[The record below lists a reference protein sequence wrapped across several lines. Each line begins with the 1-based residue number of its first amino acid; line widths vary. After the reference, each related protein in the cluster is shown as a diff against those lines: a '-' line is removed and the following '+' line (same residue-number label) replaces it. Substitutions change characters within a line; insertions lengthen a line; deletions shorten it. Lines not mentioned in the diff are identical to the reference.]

1 MPDSKPELSENVSLA
16 QEQQPTMPVPQDLLD
31 PALYINRE
39 LSLLEFQRRVLG
51 EARDE
56 HNPLLERVKFLAIVD
71 SNLEEFFM
79 VRVGGLR
86 MQRAAGVMDLSI
98 DGHTP
103 AQQLAEIRKVA
114 MKLMQESRAYWN
126 AVLVPALNKNGI
138 RIMNYKD
145 LTENQC
151 DAISRYFS
159 EYIYPVLTP
168 LAYDTGH
175 PFPHISNLSLN
186 LAVMLKDKD
195 GTRRFARLKVP
206 SSLPPLVPLKRSSGG
221 VRRNGTVPFS
231 HYFVPLE
238 QVIVANLDKLFP
250 GLEVEEAYPFHVTR
264 NAEYQIQEL
273 EALDLLDMMEE
284 SVRRRRFGQVVRLL
298 VTEKMPKNIR
308 AILQDNLRVD
318 NNDVYVLDM
327 PLRLSGLMQLVKL
340 ERYDL
345 KDKPFVPATPAI
357 LRGTG
362 DDNPEAVFSAIRQG
376 EILLH
381 HPYDSFAPVVNFLRA
396 AARDPDVLTIKQTLY
411 RVGNNSPVVQ
421 ALLEAVR
428 DYGKQVAVLVELKA
442 RFDEESNIGW
452 CKMLE
457 QEGVH
462 VTYGLTGLKTHS
474 KVALVVRREGDHIR
488 RYMHL
493 GTGNYNHITAQT
505 YEDLSLF
512 TADDAIGADTTD
524 LFNYLTGYSYKADY
538 QKLLVAPI
546 NLRARLEELIRR
558 EIELQKKGEQG
569 YMILKV
575 NAIVDKPMIALLYE
589 ASQAGVK
596 MDLIVRSMCSL
607 RPGIKHLS
615 ENIRVISVVGRFLE
629 HSRIY
634 YFHNGGDERVYMGS
648 ADLMPRNLNERVEVL
663 FPVEDPRYIRYVRD
677 DILAT
682 YLADNMK
689 ARLMS
694 ADGSYKHLTPGKAA
708 DVNVQESLINLSR
721 YLNP

>member
-1 MPDSKPELSENVSLA
+1 MPDPHAELSENVSLA
-16 QEQQPTMPVPQDLLD
+16 QEQPTQPVPQDLLD
-31 PALYINRE
+31 PSLYINRE
-39 LSLLEFQRRVLG
+39 LSLLEFQRRVLD
-51 EARDE
+51 EAKDE
-56 HNPLLERVKFLAIVD
+56 RNPLLERVKFLAIVD

-86 MQRAAGVMDLSI
+86 MQKSAGVMDLSI

-103 AQQLAEIRKVA
+103 VQQLAEIRKVA
-114 MKLMQESRAYWN
+114 VKLLQESRAYWN
-126 AVLVPALNKNGI
+126 AVLVPALDKQGI

-145 LTENQC
+145 LTDRQR
-151 DAISRYFS
+151 DTVGRHFS
-159 EYIYPVLTP
+159 EYIFPVLTP
-168 LAYDTGH
+168 LAFDTGH

-186 LAVMLKDKD
+186 LAVLLRDKD
-195 GTRRFARLKVP
+195 GNRRFARLKVP

-221 VRRNGTVPFS
+221 VRKNGTVPYS

-250 GLEVEEAYPFHVTR
+250 GLEVEEAHSFHVTR

-298 VTEKMPKNIR
+298 ITEKMPKNIR

-327 PLRLSGLMQLVKL
+327 PLQLSGLMQLAKL

-345 KDKPFVPATPAI
+345 KDKPFVPVTPTV
-357 LRGTG
+357 LRGVA
-362 DDNPEAVFSAIRQG
+362 DDSRDSIFSLIQQG
-376 EILLH
+376 GIMLH
-381 HPYDSFAPVVNFLRA
+381 HPYDSFTPVVNFLRT

-452 CKMLE
+452 SKMLE

-474 KVALVVRREGDHIR
+474 KVALVVRREGDRIR
-488 RYMHL
+488 RYVHL
-493 GTGNYNHITAQT
+493 GTGNYNHITAQI

-512 TADDAIGADTTD
+512 TADEAIGADATD

-558 EIELQKKGEQG
+558 EIELQKQGEQG

-575 NAIVDKPMIALLYE
+575 NAIVDKPVIALLYE

-607 RPGIKHLS
+607 RPGIKNLS

-634 YFHNGGDERVYMGS
+634 YFRNGGDERIYMGS
-648 ADLMPRNLNERVEVL
+648 ADIMPRNLNERVEVL
-663 FPVEDPRYIRYVRD
+663 FPVEDPRHIRYLRD

-682 YLADNMK
+682 YLADNVK
-689 ARLMS
+689 ARLMN
-694 ADGSYKHLTPGKAA
+694 ADGTYRHLTPGKAA
-708 DVNVQESLINLSR
+708 EVNVQESLINLSR